1 MDSFNKLTIIGNMN
15 GNDLKQSIDDGWYFF
30 IDIVGSSDPNLSIS
44 SQLEKINR
52 IKDLISRFLKTKKHP
67 EIYKSFTGDGM
78 LIVFLKYDHP
88 LELSI
93 YIHKNIRVQYFCRK
107 WGTNLCPDWNRVR
120 IFSFLSRWCPY

>member
-1 MDSFNKLTIIGNMN
+1 MN
-15 GNDLKQSIDDGWYFF
+15 GNDPKQSIGDGWYFF

-52 IKDLISRFLKTKKHP
+52 LKDLISRFLDTQKHP

-78 LIVFLKYDHP
+78 LIVFLKYYHP

-93 YIHKNIRVQYFCRK
+93 HIHKNIRQY
-107 WGTNLCPDWNRVR
+107 NLSVENKEQIFVR
-120 IFSFLSRWCPY
+120 IGIGF